1 MYSYNFYTKIKED
14 LQNRW
19 RPVSQVS
26 NIVGG
31 KGDKTNIGNIIGMQ
45 PHKFGLTVW
54 DWDRQFEKKLR
65 ELRRKGGN
73 DYDPMAYKF
82 TRDNFMGIPFQ
93 YIESLPMWNKT
104 ANWSDVGEIMGRF
117 ETQSV
122 YSNSSAQD
130 LTITLNYYAE
140 SSDNSGLD
148 GNEKPNSRDTW
159 TLNAIER
166 IKLQL
171 QSITFPQYDGKFSPP
186 VKCLL
191 NIGNI
196 FVDLPVVVKSL
207 TIEEGPPYELRTMRS
222 MFKKITVE
230 MRTSYPAWQALSAP
244 QIWTAD
250 NGGVFARQELQY
262 IN

>member
-1 MYSYNFYTKIKED
+1 MYPYKFYEKIKGE
-14 LQNRW
+14 LQDRW
-19 RPVSQVS
+19 QEVDQINNVVGNKADVTRMG
-26 NIVGG
+26 NIV
-31 KGDKTNIGNIIGMQ
+31 GMQ

-54 DWDRQFEKKLR
+54 DWNRQFEKRLR
-65 ELRRKGGN
+65 ELRRQDN
-73 DYDPMAYKF
+73 SYDPLAYQFK
-82 TRDNFMGIPFQ
+82 RDNFMGIPFQ
-93 YIESLPMWNKT
+93 YIESIPIWNKT
-104 ANWSDVGEIMGRF
+104 VNWGEVGDIMGRF

-130 LTITLNYYAE
+130 LTITLNYFAE

-148 GNEKPNSRDTW
+148 GYERKYSRDTW

-196 FVDLPVVVKSL
+196 FIDLPIVVKGL

-222 MFKKITVE
+222 MFKKITIE
-230 MRTSYPAWQALSAP
+230 AKTSYPSWQALSAT

-250 NGGVFARQELQY
+250 TGGVFARQELQY
-262 IN
+262 IE